1 MIIRDTQ
8 LDIINDDITRLH
20 VDAIVNPVDMDLC
33 IGPEF
38 DNDVIKNAIMEIKN
52 RDSLS
57 LADTIVTP
65 VVNMPYKLIITV
77 IVFDRAGYT
86 NDIIIRQACANV
98 LRCAKQQEIS
108 SLAIPAIGCYNSQ
121 FSVVGSAKIMTQEVL
136 KFVRVNPSH
145 IEKIYFCIG
154 EKSIYDIFL
163 STITG
168 YIRHFRDDL
177 GAGPFV
183 TVDAIIEYGDGIIL
197 IERSNPPYGWALP
210 GGFLD
215 YGESLEEAVVRE
227 AKEETNLCLKDIKQ
241 FHTYSDPERD
251 PRFHTV
257 STVFI
262 AKGEGDLKAGDDA
275 KGVKVVSFKDL
286 LSLDYAFDHKKIIQ
300 DYLSSTKS

>member
-1 MIIRDTQ
+1 MIIRDTE
-8 LDIINDDITRLH
+8 LDIINDDINRLQ
-20 VDAIVNPVDMDLC
+20 VDAIINPVDMDLC
-33 IGPEF
+33 IGSEF
-38 DNDVIKNAIMEIKN
+38 DSDVIKKAVMEIKN
-52 RDSLS
+52 RDGLS
-57 LADTIVTP
+57 LADTIVMP
-65 VVNMPYKLIITV
+65 VVNMPYKFIITV

-86 NDIIIRQACANV
+86 DDIIIRQACANV
-98 LRCAKQQEIS
+98 LKRVKEQEIAS
-108 SLAIPAIGCYNSQ
+108 VAIPAIGCYKSR

-145 IEKIYFCIG
+145 VKKIYFCIG
-154 EKSIYDIFL
+154 NRDIYDTFL

-183 TVDAIIEYGDGIIL
+183 TVDVIIEYGDGIVL

-215 YGESLEEAVVRE
+215 YGESLEDAVVRE
-227 AKEETNLCLKDIKQ
+227 AKEETNLDLKDVRQ
-241 FHTYSDPERD
+241 FHTYSAPNRD

-257 STVFI
+257 STVFV

-275 KGVKVVSFKDL
+275 QGVKVVPYKDL
-286 LSLDYAFDHKKIIQ
+286 LLLDYAFDHKNIIQ
-300 DYLSSTKS
+300 DYLLFKS